1 MARVFDVVEY
11 PSEMADELVHRFP
24 ETGIADLRFGSQVI
38 VRESQAAVFFRD
50 GRALDVLGPGRH
62 TISTANV
69 PLLTNLLG
77 KLFGDRTP
85 FTAEVY
91 FVSMREFADR
101 KWGTPQ
107 PIIVRNTGVGLGI
120 ALLQGFGTY
129 SFQVKDPQ
137 QFVTQIVGQ
146 LGAYRTSDIE
156 TRLRTML
163 LSRLQ
168 DLLGETTSQKNVLD
182 LIGLTDE
189 LGAGVRAKSQDDFL
203 AIGLLLKSFYIGNL
217 KPSDKSAKELRE
229 MGMLDMQTYT
239 QLQAA
244 DAMRDAAQ
252 NPSGGAG
259 LTAGIG
265 AGMGIGNVLSG
276 SLAGMTQGQS
286 QTQPTTPS
294 ASNVMPD
301 IMTPSEAAGFLK
313 VSEEDVVAAINAGD
327 LKARKIGSAYR
338 ISKDAL
344 QDYLRGRFYKSVQ
357 KKVGT
362 NANLFYSTRWLY
374 ESTPVSYP
382 QPPRSVQPRHM
393 TMARMSPH
401 PVLRNH

>member
-1 MARVFDVVEY
+1 MARIFDVVEY

-24 ETGIADLRFGSQVI
+24 ETGVADLRFGSQVI

-62 TISTANV
+62 TITTANV

-85 FTAEVY
+85 FTAEIY

-107 PIIVRNTGVGLGI
+107 PIIVRNPGVGLGI

-129 SFQVKDPQ
+129 SFQVSDPQ

-146 LGAYRTSDIE
+146 LGAYRTADIE
-156 TRLRTML
+156 TRLRMML
-163 LSRLQ
+163 LSKLQ
-168 DLLGETTSQKNVLD
+168 DLLGETAAKSNVLE

-189 LGAGVRAKSQDDFL
+189 LSAGVRAKAQDDFL
-203 AIGLLLKSFYIGNL
+203 AIGLALKSFYIGNL
-217 KPSDKSAKELRE
+217 KPSDKSAEELRA

-265 AGMGIGNVLSG
+265 AGMGIGNVLAG
-276 SLAGMTQGQS
+276 SLQNMQNQPNQAQPAQAQG
-286 QTQPTTPS
+286 
-294 ASNVMPD
+294 AAVMPD
-301 IMTPSEAAGFLK
+301 VMTPAEVANIVK
-313 VSEEDVVAAINAGD
+313 VSEEDIMAAIVAGD

-344 QDYLRGRFYKSVQ
+344 VDFLKG
-357 KKVGT
+357 
-362 NANLFYSTRWLY
+362 
-374 ESTPVSYP
+374 
-382 QPPRSVQPRHM
+382 
-393 TMARMSPH
+393 
-401 PVLRNH
+401 

>member
-1 MARVFDVVEY
+1 MARIFDVVEY
-11 PSEMADELVHRFP
+11 PSEMVDEIVHRFP
-24 ETGIADLRFGSQVI
+24 ETGVADLRLGSQVI

-62 TISTANV
+62 TITTANV
-69 PLLTNLLG
+69 PLLTGLLG

-85 FTAEVY
+85 FTAEIY

-120 ALLQGFGTY
+120 SLLQGFGTY
-129 SFQVKDPQ
+129 SFQVNDPQ

-146 LGAYRTSDIE
+146 LGGYRTSEIE
-156 TRLRTML
+156 NRLRIML

-168 DLLGETTSQKNVLD
+168 DLLGETTRDKNVLD

-189 LGAGVRAKSQDDFL
+189 LSAGVRAKAQDDFL
-203 AIGLLLKSFYIGNL
+203 AVGLILKSFYIGNL
-217 KPSDKSAKELRE
+217 KPSDKSAQELRD
-229 MGMLDMQTYT
+229 MGMLDMQVYT

-265 AGMGIGNVLSG
+265 AGMGVGNVLAG
-276 SLAGMTQGQS
+276 SLAGLTQNQPS
-286 QTQPTTPS
+286 QTQPTAPS
-294 ASNVMPD
+294 GSAAMPD
-301 IMTPSEAAGFLK
+301 VMTPSEAAGFLK
-313 VSEEDVVAAINAGD
+313 VSEEDVLAAINAGD
-327 LKARKIGSAYR
+327 LKARKIGSAFR
-338 ISKDAL
+338 LTKEAL
-344 QDYLRGRFYKSVQ
+344 QEYLNG
-357 KKVGT
+357 
-362 NANLFYSTRWLY
+362 
-374 ESTPVSYP
+374 
-382 QPPRSVQPRHM
+382 
-393 TMARMSPH
+393 
-401 PVLRNH
+401 